1 MKQDL
6 YQQLNLRKK
15 QGETLEWDKITKE
28 QLKELFREYP
38 DSAIADLY
46 NIKKEQVRAKRYK
59 WNIKQMNYIIED
71 YLNEN
76 DNKKLFEGL
85 NQSAKNRLLDKN
97 NINTI
102 SIALTHYLFRNG
114 VVEDMHAAGKLSQ
127 DDMKALNKYMVNK
140 IAGILETI
148 SNGEWLKLELLL
160 NYYQQRYGKNWDTP
174 ISDTEEIELEY
185 QIFLKQI
192 QERQKNSHQN
202 FTNN

>member
-1 MKQDL
+1 
-6 YQQLNLRKK
+6 
-15 QGETLEWDKITKE
+15 
-28 QLKELFREYP
+28 
-38 DSAIADLY
+38 
-46 NIKKEQVRAKRYK
+46 
-59 WNIKQMNYIIED
+59 
-71 YLNEN
+71 
-76 DNKKLFEGL
+76 
-85 NQSAKNRLLDKN
+85 
-97 NINTI
+97 
-102 SIALTHYLFRNG
+102 
-114 VVEDMHAAGKLSQ
+114 MHAAGKLSQ

-185 QIFLKQI
+185 EIFLKQI